1 MKRLNCV
8 LVILFL
14 VLGGCQMGKTVPVEE
29 GRVNANGV
37 KLYYKIMGEGEPVV
51 ILHGGPGFDHNY
63 MLPLSQLADDYR
75 VIFYDQRATGDST
88 GVADANSI
96 TVDNFVEDLEG
107 LRKELNL
114 GKIHV
119 VGHSWGGGLAM
130 YYGIKY
136 PANLRSL
143 ILLAAGGGG
152 TKYFEEYFENVGKKT
167 LPEDAA
173 VMREIEQSDAFKN
186 GDVDT
191 FERYY
196 RIAMKPFFYD
206 PSLAGQVDLA
216 VGKNTVKNQ
225 RKAAE
230 LLMKDIGEFDIHE
243 KLSVIKCPTLLICG
257 DSDPGPCWGP
267 YKVHKHISQST
278 IVFLKNTGHM
288 PFVESPGK
296 TFSLIGS
303 FLRDDKSVASRIPP
317 EIEEKLKSVSF

>member
-1 MKRLNCV
+1 
-8 LVILFL
+8 
-14 VLGGCQMGKTVPVEE
+14 MGKTVPVEE
-29 GRVNANGV
+29 GRVNVNGV
-37 KLYYKIMGEGEPVV
+37 ELYYKIMG
-51 ILHGGPGFDHNY
+51 LHGGPGFDHNY

-114 GKIHV
+114 GKMHV
-119 VGHSWGGGLAM
+119 IGHSWGGGLAI

-152 TKYFEEYFENVGKKT
+152 RKYFEEYFENVGKRMR
-167 LPEDAA
+167 PEDAA
-173 VMREIEQSDAFKN
+173 AMREIEQSDAFKN
-186 GDVDT
+186 WEVEA

-196 RIAMKPFFYD
+196 RIAMKPFFCA
-206 PSLAGQVDLA
+206 PSLAGQMDFCI
-216 VGKNTVKNQ
+216 GRNTVKNQ
-225 RKAAE
+225 RKTAE
-230 LLMKDIGEFDIHE
+230 LLMKDIGDFDIHG
-243 KLSVIKCPTLLICG
+243 KLAVIDCPTLLICG

-267 YKVHKHISQST
+267 YKIHKHIPQSK

-288 PFVESPGK
+288 PFVESAK
-296 TFSLIGS
+296 ETFSLIRS
-303 FLRDDKSVASRIPP
+303 FLRDDKTVASRIPP
-317 EIEEKLKSVSF
+317 EIEERLKSVSF